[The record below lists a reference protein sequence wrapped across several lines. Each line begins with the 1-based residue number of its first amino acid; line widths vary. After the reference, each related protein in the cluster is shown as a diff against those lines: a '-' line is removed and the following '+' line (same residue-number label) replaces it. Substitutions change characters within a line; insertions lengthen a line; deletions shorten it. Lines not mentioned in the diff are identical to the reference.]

1 MKLQGKVAVITGS
14 GSGMGRAGA
23 LLFAQEGAQIIVADR
38 DETAAQETAEL
49 VRSKGGE
56 ASAVVADVT
65 TVEGNES
72 IVRAAV
78 EEFGGVDVFW
88 ANAGVAA
95 PMSPLSEQS
104 VDFFDTLMAVNAKGP
119 WLGARAATPI
129 MQQRPV
135 ASFIITASLSGFR
148 ARPNNSAYSTSKGA
162 AIQLTRA
169 LSIEFAP
176 NVRVNAVAPVSTET
190 PMLRTF
196 MEHQEDI
203 EGTIAAQ
210 RAGVPLGRLAQADDV
225 AKAALFFA
233 SSDSEFITGVTL
245 PIDGGISAR
254 S

>member
-1 MKLQGKVAVITGS
+1 MKLHGKVAFITGA

-23 LLFAQEGAQIIVADR
+23 LLFAQEGAQIVVADR
-38 DETAAQETAEL
+38 DETAARETAEL

-56 ASAVVADVT
+56 ASTVVADVT
-65 TVEGNES
+65 TLEGNET
-72 IVRAAV
+72 IVRGAV
-78 EEFGGVDVFW
+78 EAFGGVDVFW

-95 PMSPLSEQS
+95 PMSPLAEQS
-104 VDFFDTLMAVNAKGP
+104 IDFFDTLMAVNAKGP
-119 WLGARAATPI
+119 WLGARAAMPF
-129 MQQRPV
+129 MQQRPG

-176 NVRVNAVAPVSTET
+176 QVRVNSVAPVSTET

-196 MEHQEDI
+196 MEHQDDI
-203 EGTIAAQ
+203 EATINAQ
-210 RAGVPLGRLAQADDV
+210 RAGVQLGRLAQADDI

-233 SSDSEFITGVTL
+233 STDSEFITGVTL

>member
-1 MKLQGKVAVITGS
+1 MKLHGKVAVITGA

-23 LLFAQEGAQIIVADR
+23 LLFAQEGAQIVVADR
-38 DETAAQETAEL
+38 DETAARETAEL

-56 ASAVVADVT
+56 ASTVVADVT
-65 TVEGNES
+65 TLEGNET
-72 IVRAAV
+72 IVRGAV
-78 EEFGGVDVFW
+78 EAFGGVDVFW

-95 PMSPLSEQS
+95 PMSPLAEQS
-104 VDFFDTLMAVNAKGP
+104 IDFFDTLMAVNAKGP
-119 WLGARAATPI
+119 WLGARAAMPF
-129 MQQRPV
+129 MQQRPG

-176 NVRVNAVAPVSTET
+176 QVRVNSVAPVSTET

-196 MEHQEDI
+196 MEHQDDI
-203 EGTIAAQ
+203 EATINAQ
-210 RAGVPLGRLAQADDV
+210 RAGVPLGRLAQAGDV

-233 SSDSEFITGVTL
+233 STDSEFITGVTL

>member
-1 MKLQGKVAVITGS
+1 MKLHGKVAVITGA

-23 LLFAQEGAQIIVADR
+23 LLFAQEGAQIVVADR
-38 DETAAQETAEL
+38 DETAARETAEL

-56 ASAVVADVT
+56 ASTVVADVT
-65 TVEGNES
+65 TLEGNET
-72 IVRAAV
+72 ITRGAV
-78 EEFGGVDVFW
+78 ESFGGVDVFW

-95 PMSPLSEQS
+95 PMSPLAEQS
-104 VDFFDTLMAVNAKGP
+104 IDFFDTLMAVNAKGP
-119 WLGARAATPI
+119 WLGARAAMPL
-129 MQQRPV
+129 MQQRPG

-176 NVRVNAVAPVSTET
+176 QVRVNSVAPVSTET

-196 MEHQEDI
+196 MEHQDDI
-203 EGTIAAQ
+203 EATINAQ

-233 SSDSEFITGVTL
+233 STDSEFITGVTL

>member
-1 MKLQGKVAVITGS
+1 MKLRGKVAVITGA

-23 LLFAQEGAQIIVADR
+23 LLFAQEGAQILVADR
-38 DETAAQETAEL
+38 DEAAARETAEL

-56 ASAVVADVT
+56 ASFVVADVT

-72 IVRAAV
+72 IVDGAV
-78 EEFGGVDVFW
+78 DAFGGIDIFW

-95 PMSPLSEQS
+95 PMSPLTEQS

-119 WLGARAATPI
+119 WLGARSA
-129 MQQRPV
+129 MKYLQQRPV
-135 ASFIITASLSGFR
+135 SSFIVTASLSGFQ

-169 LSIEFAP
+169 LAIEFAP
-176 NVRVNAVAPVSTET
+176 EVRVNSVAPVSTET

-196 MEHQEDI
+196 MERQDDI

-210 RAGVPLGRLAQADDV
+210 RAGVPLGRLAHADDV

-233 SSDSEFITGVTL
+233 SEDSEFITGVTL

-254 S
+254 A

>member
-1 MKLQGKVAVITGS
+1 MKLHGKVAVITGA

-23 LLFAQEGAQIIVADR
+23 LLFAQEGAQIVVADR
-38 DETAAQETAEL
+38 DETAARETAEL

-56 ASAVVADVT
+56 ASPVVADVT
-65 TVEGNES
+65 TLEGNET
-72 IVRAAV
+72 IVRGAV
-78 EEFGGVDVFW
+78 EAFGGVDVFW

-95 PMSPLSEQS
+95 PMSPLAEQS
-104 VDFFDTLMAVNAKGP
+104 IDFFDTLMAVNAKGP
-119 WLGARAATPI
+119 WLGARAAMPL
-129 MQQRPV
+129 MQQRPG

-176 NVRVNAVAPVSTET
+176 QVRVNSVAPVSTET

-196 MEHQEDI
+196 MEHQDDI
-203 EGTIAAQ
+203 EATINAQ
-210 RAGVPLGRLAQADDV
+210 RAGVPLGRLAQAGDV

-233 SSDSEFITGVTL
+233 STDSEFITGVTL

>member
-1 MKLQGKVAVITGS
+1 MKLHSKVAVITGA

-23 LLFAQEGAQIIVADR
+23 LLFAQEGAQIVVADR
-38 DETAAQETAEL
+38 DETAARETAEL

-56 ASAVVADVT
+56 ASTVGADVT
-65 TVEGNES
+65 TLEGNET
-72 IVRAAV
+72 IIRGAV
-78 EEFGGVDVFW
+78 EAFGGVDVFW

-95 PMSPLSEQS
+95 PMSPLAEQS
-104 VDFFDTLMAVNAKGP
+104 IDFFDTLMAVNAKGP
-119 WLGARAATPI
+119 WLGARAAMPL
-129 MQQRPV
+129 MQQRPG

-176 NVRVNAVAPVSTET
+176 QVRVNSVAPVSTET

-196 MEHQEDI
+196 MEHQENI
-203 EGTIAAQ
+203 EATINAQ

-233 SSDSEFITGVTL
+233 STDSEFITGVTL

>member
-1 MKLQGKVAVITGS
+1 MKLHSKVAVITGA

-23 LLFAQEGAQIIVADR
+23 LLFAQEGAQIVVADR
-38 DETAAQETAEL
+38 DETAARETAEL

-56 ASAVVADVT
+56 ASTVVADVT
-65 TVEGNES
+65 TLEGNET
-72 IVRAAV
+72 IVRGAV
-78 EEFGGVDVFW
+78 EAFGGVDVFW

-95 PMSPLSEQS
+95 PMSPLAEQS
-104 VDFFDTLMAVNAKGP
+104 IDFFDTLMAVNAKGP
-119 WLGARAATPI
+119 WLGARAAMPL
-129 MQQRPV
+129 MQQRPG

-176 NVRVNAVAPVSTET
+176 QVRVNSVAPVSTET

-196 MEHQEDI
+196 MEHQDDI
-203 EGTIAAQ
+203 EATINAQ

-233 SSDSEFITGVTL
+233 STDSEFITGVTL